1 MSKLFKINPNDNV
14 SVALEDLK
22 KGYSEN
28 GITLLNDVPFG
39 HKVLLTDL
47 KKGDFVIKYGNP
59 IGKLLRDEKQVHI
72 STNTILKLL
81 SIRHIHIQRV
91 S

>member
-47 KKGDFVIKYGNP
+47 KKAT
-59 IGKLLRDEKQVHI
+59 
-72 STNTILKLL
+72 SLL
-81 SIRHIHIQRV
+81 STAILSV
-91 S
+91 NC